1 MNVRECY
8 SEMGA
13 DFDDVLT
20 RLNNERLVG
29 RIAKKIC
36 KRFQLC

>member
-29 RIAKKIC
+29 KNRQKNS
-36 KRFQLC
+36 